1 MMRTRIKICGLTRT
15 EDVISAVDAGA
26 DAVGFVFAAS
36 SRQVTVEQAA
46 ALTAHVPPPVA
57 RVGVF
62 VDAPIEEIER
72 AVRDACLTA
81 VQLCGSESPE
91 FCSAISV
98 PVIKM
103 SAVGTDFAWSMVEPY
118 RGHAAAQL
126 LDTYSPHK
134 AGGTAK
140 SFAWHHVGE
149 SPGWASVFVAG
160 GLNPSNVAEAVRVM
174 RPFAVDVSSG
184 VESAPGLKD
193 SALMNAFCAAVRA
206 VDQEVSR

>member
-1 MMRTRIKICGLTRT
+1 MRTRIKICGLTRVD
-15 EDVISAVDAGA
+15 DVRAAVDAGA
-26 DAVGFVFAAS
+26 DAVGFVFAESPRRVTLVRAAELAS
-36 SRQVTVEQAA
+36 A
-46 ALTAHVPPPVA
+46 VPPPVA

-62 VDAPIEEIER
+62 VDASAEEIEL
-72 AVRDACLTA
+72 AVRLARLSA
-81 VQLCGSESPE
+81 VQLCGDESPE

-98 PVIKM
+98 PVIKVHK
-103 SAVGTDFAWSMVEPY
+103 VGTGFAWHIIEPY

-126 LDTYSPHK
+126 LDTRVTDK

-140 SFAWHHVGE
+140 TFDWHTVGE

-160 GLNPSNVAEAVRVM
+160 GLTPSNIAEAMRAM

-193 SALMNAFCAAVRA
+193 SNLMAQLCAGVRA
-206 VDQEVSR
+206 VDREASR